1 MIILKCIWKI
11 SVVMIGTEFIILY
24 VDAVGLI
31 MNFGGFRKEKFLV
44 LSEELLLS
52 STECNT

>member
-1 MIILKCIWKI
+1 
-11 SVVMIGTEFIILY
+11 MIGTEFIILY